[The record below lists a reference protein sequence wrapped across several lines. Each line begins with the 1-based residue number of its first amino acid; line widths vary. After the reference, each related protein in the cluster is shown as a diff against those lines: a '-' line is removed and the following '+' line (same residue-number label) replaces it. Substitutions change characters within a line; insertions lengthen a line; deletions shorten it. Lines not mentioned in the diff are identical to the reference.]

1 MLQMSGTATMVEAQ
15 AAQNGPSN
23 NTTSSQIA
31 PETALLE
38 HRSEKPSYTANFA
51 GISAGNPAIEPSGS
65 SPAAL
70 AVLAAKT
77 SVKPHLEE
85 SFSANSSRPV
95 SPTDQD
101 SDEPADGPGDLQFKK
116 KEFPKLRTQSFQS
129 VLSSASLKSLK
140 HQFTAPTQPQLKR
153 NPSTVLQGN
162 TKNFQ
167 LFIQAPVLLLVTN
180 LRTADDVEIGQRLP
194 FDQSL
199 DASRGHSRQALF
211 LDPAAATDLKA
222 GQASGDDST
231 LDEDDTYKEETTLQQ
246 QRLTLNAL
254 KKLSL
259 SLAPII
265 RSEDDDQGPQLRQL
279 TTKLL
284 NSARPDLTPRP
295 DPRPEPRPLRD
306 LRPVLRSAGRKL
318 KPYQPAEVDLS
329 QFLSLTRQ
337 SKHCETG
344 PAQAEKPT
352 DSQIMRPSHA
362 QVERAAHSQV
372 TAAPQNP
379 LQPQTQA
386 DSLPLLKNTARSGMV
401 SNPEHRLELDAR
413 QGSRP
418 GRISDLNPGSRM
430 TNVGSG
436 PQNSFSL
443 STQIQAQNQN
453 QNQSQNQSQNQGQSH
468 QTLLS
473 DLRSLRMNGCVEMQQ
488 KESPKEPA
496 SELESKSI
504 GPQKKTGS
512 DVPMGLQTH
521 SNSRTQN
528 YMRPAQM
535 STTLSHREMSARSQG
550 LDMAHGGSFGSL
562 KLHGPDKRLQQING
576 FRSPMYVPAVLRKT
590 VDESLENG
598 PEAGL
603 PGEHFTDYRD
613 HAETAVGPASSST
626 LIKSVDLAFSGERSV
641 SPQFHA
647 QTGPYELSRRQ
658 YDRILRAAPTRRHWL
673 KDESV
678 FECGIDYCGKKFNF
692 FERRHHCRKCGGI
705 FCKEHTLHYLYI
717 NHLAQFTTGGRGTL
731 SRVCDRCIQEYNEF
745 IRHEFG
751 VACHKPLSREL
762 LPQPAALNKVDYRK
776 EIFTSKMGAGNPG
789 GAIPAKLQ
797 ESSEDGKAA
806 DQLVGS
812 VPANWSW
819 SSF

>member
-1 MLQMSGTATMVEAQ
+1 MSQMSGTATMVEAQ
-15 AAQNGPSN
+15 AASNGPLN

-38 HRSEKPSYTANFA
+38 HRSEKPSYAANFA
-51 GISAGNPAIEPSGS
+51 EIPAIEASGS
-65 SPAAL
+65 SPAAQT
-70 AVLAAKT
+70 VSAAKP
-77 SVKPHLEE
+77 SVKPHSEE

-116 KEFPKLRTQSFQS
+116 KEFPKSRTQSFQS

-153 NPSTVLQGN
+153 NPSTVSQGN

-167 LFIQAPVLLLVTN
+167 SFIQAPVLSSVTN

-199 DASRGHSRQALF
+199 DASRGHSRQASF
-211 LDPAAATDLKA
+211 LDPAAATDSKA

-231 LDEDDTYKEETTLQQ
+231 SDEDDTYKEETTLQQ

-265 RSEDDDQGPQLRQL
+265 RSEDDDQGPQSRQL
-279 TTKLL
+279 TTKSL
-284 NSARPDLTPRP
+284 NSARPDLTTRP
-295 DPRPEPRPLRD
+295 DPRPEPRPSRD
-306 LRPVLRSAGRKL
+306 LRPVLRSAGRKS

-329 QFLSLTRQ
+329 QFSSLTRQ
-337 SKHCETG
+337 SKHCENG
-344 PAQAEKPT
+344 PVQAEKPT

-401 SNPEHRLELDAR
+401 SNSEHRSELDAR

-436 PQNSFSL
+436 PQNAFSS
-443 STQIQAQNQN
+443 STQIQAQNQSQN
-453 QNQSQNQSQNQGQSH
+453 QNSSQSQNQNQGQSH
-468 QTLLS
+468 QTLSS
-473 DLRSLRMNGCVEMQQ
+473 DTRSSKTNGFVEMQQ
-488 KESPKEPA
+488 KEFPKEPA
-496 SELESKSI
+496 SVSESKSI

-512 DVPMGLQTH
+512 DVPMGMQTH
-521 SNSRTQN
+521 SNPRTQN

-550 LDMAHGGSFGSL
+550 SDMAHGGSFGSS
-562 KLHGPDKRLQQING
+562 KSHGPDKRLQQING

-598 PEAGL
+598 PEAGS

-626 LIKSVDLAFSGERSV
+626 SIKSVDSAFSGERSV

-647 QTGPYELSRRQ
+647 QAGPYELSRRQ

-705 FCKEHTLHYLYI
+705 FCKEHTSHYLYI

-731 SRVCDRCIQEYNEF
+731 SRVCDRCIQEYNDF

-751 VACHKPLSREL
+751 VACHKPSSRES

-789 GAIPAKLQ
+789 GAIPAKSQ

>member
-1 MLQMSGTATMVEAQ
+1 MSGTATMEEAQ
-15 AAQNGPSN
+15 AASNGPLN

-38 HRSEKPSYTANFA
+38 HRSEKSSYTANFA
-51 GISAGNPAIEPSGS
+51 KISAGNPAIEASGS
-65 SPAAL
+65 SPAAQT
-70 AVLAAKT
+70 VSAAKT
-77 SVKPHLEE
+77 AVKPHSEE

-101 SDEPADGPGDLQFKK
+101 SDEPADGPSDLQFKK
-116 KEFPKLRTQSFQS
+116 KEFPKSRTQSFQS

-153 NPSTVLQGN
+153 NPSTVSQGN

-167 LFIQAPVLLLVTN
+167 SFIQAPVLSSVTN

-194 FDQSL
+194 FDQPL
-199 DASRGHSRQALF
+199 DASRGHSRQASF
-211 LDPAAATDLKA
+211 LDPAAATDSKA

-231 LDEDDTYKEETTLQQ
+231 SDEDDTYKEETTLQQ

-265 RSEDDDQGPQLRQL
+265 RSEDDDQGPQSRQL
-279 TTKLL
+279 TTKSL
-284 NSARPDLTPRP
+284 NTARPDLTTRP
-295 DPRPEPRPLRD
+295 DPRPEPRPSRD
-306 LRPVLRSAGRKL
+306 LRPVLRSAGRKS

-329 QFLSLTRQ
+329 QFSSLTRQ

-344 PAQAEKPT
+344 PVQAEKPT

-386 DSLPLLKNTARSGMV
+386 DSLPLLKNTGRSGMV
-401 SNPEHRLELDAR
+401 SNVEHRSELDAR

-418 GRISDLNPGSRM
+418 GRISDPNP
-430 TNVGSG
+430 
-436 PQNSFSL
+436 
-443 STQIQAQNQN
+443 
-453 QNQSQNQSQNQGQSH
+453 
-468 QTLLS
+468 
-473 DLRSLRMNGCVEMQQ
+473 
-488 KESPKEPA
+488 
-496 SELESKSI
+496 

-512 DVPMGLQTH
+512 DVPMGMQPH
-521 SNSRTQN
+521 SNPRTQN

-535 STTLSHREMSARSQG
+535 STTLSHREMSARSHG
-550 LDMAHGGSFGSL
+550 SDMAHGGSFGSS
-562 KLHGPDKRLQQING
+562 KSHGPDKRLQQING

-590 VDESLENG
+590 VDESLQNG
-598 PEAGL
+598 PEAGS
-603 PGEHFTDYRD
+603 PGEHLTDYRD
-613 HAETAVGPASSST
+613 HAEAAVGPASSST
-626 LIKSVDLAFSGERSV
+626 SIKSVDSAFSGERSV

-647 QTGPYELSRRQ
+647 QAGPYELSRRQ

-678 FECGIDYCGKKFNF
+678 IECGIDYCGKKFNF

-705 FCKEHTLHYLYI
+705 FCKEHTSHYLYI

-751 VACHKPLSREL
+751 VACHKPSSRES

-789 GAIPAKLQ
+789 GAIPAKSQ

>member
-1 MLQMSGTATMVEAQ
+1 MSGTATMVEAQ
-15 AAQNGPSN
+15 IALNGPLN

-51 GISAGNPAIEPSGS
+51 GISAENPAIEASGS
-65 SPAAL
+65 SPAAQT
-70 AVLAAKT
+70 VLAAKP

-284 NSARPDLTPRP
+284 NSARPDLTTRP

-401 SNPEHRLELDAR
+401 SNSEHRLELDAR

-418 GRISDLNPGSRM
+418 GRISDLNPG
-430 TNVGSG
+430 
-436 PQNSFSL
+436 
-443 STQIQAQNQN
+443 
-453 QNQSQNQSQNQGQSH
+453 
-468 QTLLS
+468 
-473 DLRSLRMNGCVEMQQ
+473 
-488 KESPKEPA
+488 
-496 SELESKSI
+496 
-504 GPQKKTGS
+504 PQKKTGS
-512 DVPMGLQTH
+512 DVSMGLQTH
-521 SNSRTQN
+521 SNPRTQN

-535 STTLSHREMSARSQG
+535 STTLSHREMSTRSQG
-550 LDMAHGGSFGSL
+550 LEMAHGGSFGSL
-562 KLHGPDKRLQQING
+562 KLHAQDKRLQQING

-590 VDESLENG
+590 VNESLENG

-678 FECGIDYCGKKFNF
+678 IECGIDYCGKKFNF

-776 EIFTSKMGAGNPG
+776 EIFTSKKGAGNPG